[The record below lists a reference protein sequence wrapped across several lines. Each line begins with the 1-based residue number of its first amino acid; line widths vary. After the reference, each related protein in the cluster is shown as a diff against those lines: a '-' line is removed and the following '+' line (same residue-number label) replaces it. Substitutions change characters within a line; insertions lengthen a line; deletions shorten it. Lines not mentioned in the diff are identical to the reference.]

1 MARVLTGLRHPRSE
15 DDQKHTWAGNLCDN
29 VYIVMYILADA
40 RCVFVVGDRL

>member
-1 MARVLTGLRHPRSE
+1 MARVRTGLWHPRSE
-15 DDQKHTWAGNLCDN
+15 HDQKHASAGNLCDN